1 MTLDEKLQTIN
12 TPAISDTLGPMPQGY
27 ADTVKEFFENFI
39 LPRLPQKDVIVKW
52 HRLLMD
58 YVKDESSLSC
68 CVRYGNSGSN
78 TTSRQGET
86 GYKKLRR
93 GWLTKNTND
102 DFEYFFADNFF
113 SSFIYKMAIDGF
125 VPDIKEFHDSFRS
138 HNFPYGFG
146 YMVDNKK
153 EEYKGVVIAKAKSPG
168 FLSFYKLSHV
178 FDAGNIFR
186 IRNQCFNDSSL
197 STLYY
202 DIGSQSDFLNNSDKI
217 RRMEITPE
225 AKKVIIA
232 KFLRFAHPMNYFLS
246 PSKRCHYCTSK
257 VYRNDIGEDPFLID
271 YVKQYLQK
279 TYPKE
284 YSEFK
289 SKILWDDSA
298 ELYQKA
304 TGNEII
310 GITYGPSLS
319 SKIISNKVS
328 TPKIHNRSSYSPDRL
343 KVAKHFLEHNDSLIK
358 IELSVMNLPVD
369 RHGSAAKYILD
380 SMGIVNEKKGVLL
393 GHDIHT
399 ELANAKG
406 IYADT
411 LRELIKFFGM

>member
-1 MTLDEKLQTIN
+1 MNLNEKLQTIN

-27 ADTVKEFFENFI
+27 AGTVKDFFDNFI
-39 LPRLPQKDVIVKW
+39 LPRLPKKDVIVKW

-58 YVKDESSLSC
+58 YVKDESNLSC
-68 CVRYGNSGSN
+68 CVRYGNRGSN
-78 TTSRQGET
+78 TKSRQGET

-93 GWLTKNTND
+93 GWLTKNTKD

-125 VPDIKEFHDSFRS
+125 VPDLKELQDSFRS
-138 HNFPYGFG
+138 HKFPYGFG
-146 YMVDNKK
+146 YMIDNTM
-153 EEYKGVVIAKAKSPG
+153 EEFKGVVIAKAKSPG

-186 IRNQCFNDSSL
+186 IGNKCFNDSSL
-197 STLYY
+197 SPLYY
-202 DIGSQSDFLNNSDKI
+202 DIGSQSDFLKNSDKI

-232 KFLRFAHPMNYFLS
+232 KFLRFAHPMNYFLT
-246 PSKRCHYCTSK
+246 PAKRCHYCTTK
-257 VYRNDIGEDPFLID
+257 VYRNDIGEDCFVID

-298 ELYQKA
+298 ELYEKA

-310 GITYGPSLS
+310 GITYGPSVS
-319 SKIISNKVS
+319 IKKPNDKVS
-328 TPKIHNRSSYSPDRL
+328 KPKAHNRSLYSPDRL

-358 IELSVMNLPVD
+358 IELTVMNLPVD

-380 SMGIVNEKKGVLL
+380 SMGIPNQKKGILL
-393 GHDIHT
+393 RHDIHT
-399 ELANAKG
+399 ELAEAKG
-406 IYADT
+406 LYAET
-411 LRELIKFFGM
+411 LRELIKFFEM